1 MKHIK
6 FYKQLCWQKFKIKRV
21 FTSFKTKN
29 FSCKKSISHNLKSL
43 TVYRFICTCYNSSYI
58 GKKCCHF
65 KIMIEEN
72 IKKDNKYQIFKYLYN
87 NMTYFDSHNPFSFE
101 AVDKTNSKFD
111 VKIKEVLLVNW
122 EKNPTQI
129 QIKSFALILSL

>member
-1 MKHIK
+1 
-6 FYKQLCWQKFKIKRV
+6 
-21 FTSFKTKN
+21 
-29 FSCKKSISHNLKSL
+29 
-43 TVYRFICTCYNSSYI
+43 
-58 GKKCCHF
+58 
-65 KIMIEEN
+65 MIEEN
-72 IKKDNKYQIFKYLYN
+72 IKKDSKYQIFKYLYN

-101 AVDKTNSKFD
+101 EVDKTNSKFD